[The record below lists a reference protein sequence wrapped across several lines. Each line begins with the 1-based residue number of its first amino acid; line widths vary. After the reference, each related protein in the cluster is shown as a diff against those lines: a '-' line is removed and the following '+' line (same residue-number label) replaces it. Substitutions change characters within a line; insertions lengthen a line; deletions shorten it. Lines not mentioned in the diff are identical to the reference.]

1 MVPNDTGG
9 YIDSEQDFGQWSPG
23 ASSDPHRLRHSAGNL
38 PRIHPSGAVVPTIYD
53 TQRVDGLRNQT
64 VESSLSTLESLIEVR
79 HLRRFVRH
87 SFEPLAHVA
96 FLRRSSFRDRRN
108 CGI

>member
-64 VESSLSTLESLIEVR
+64 VESSL
-79 HLRRFVRH
+79 
-87 SFEPLAHVA
+87 
-96 FLRRSSFRDRRN
+96 
-108 CGI
+108 